1 MCTKLYWEIVAVG
14 TRVSPRPPPAQ
25 MRLPTLGGI

>member
-14 TRVSPRPPPAQ
+14 TRVSPRPPAQ